1 MVRLGVIGIGNVG
14 QLHVGNLQSGKAGD
28 CKLAAVAD
36 IDPSRLTPFQ
46 GIPVFPDAR
55 SLIRSGKV
63 DAVIVS
69 TPHYSHTPIAIEA
82 LKAGLHVL
90 VEKPLAVHKADAEK
104 MIAAHTNRKQV
115 FALMLQMRT
124 DPFFLRIKRLI
135 DEGELGEIQRT
146 QWTITDWFRTE
157 AYYASSGWRATW
169 EGEGG
174 GILVNQCPHNLD
186 MFQWICGMPVRVR
199 AHCFFGKYH
208 NIEVEDEVTA
218 YVEYANGATGV
229 FITTTG
235 EAPGTNRLEIAG
247 DRGKVVYENNRITFI
262 RNEIPANVFRRT
274 SKGLWDTPA
283 TWAIDIPAGN
293 HGEQHIGILRNF
305 VKAIQEGEP
314 LIAPAEEGI
323 RQVELANAMLYS
335 AWTGKTSQLPL
346 DGRAYERLLK
356 RRIAESRSR
365 KAPRKKVVRVE
376 NPDMSKSFR

>member
-14 QLHVGNLQSGKAGD
+14 HLHVGNLQSGKAGD
-28 CKLAAVAD
+28 CELAAVAD
-36 IDPSRLTPFQ
+36 IDPSRLAPFR

-104 MIAAHTNRKQV
+104 MIAAHTNKKQV

-174 GILVNQCPHNLD
+174 GVLVNQCPHNLD
-186 MFQWICGMPVRVR
+186 MFQWICGMPVRVQ

-208 NIEVEDEVTA
+208 SIEVEDEVTA
-218 YVEYANGATGV
+218 YLEYANGATGV
-229 FITTTG
+229 LITTTG
-235 EAPGTNRLEIAG
+235 EAPGTSRLEIAG
-247 DRGKVVYENNRITFI
+247 DRGKIVYENNIITFT
-262 RNEIPANVFRRT
+262 RNEIPAKVFCRT
-274 SKGLWDTPA
+274 SKGLWDTPP
-283 TWAIDIPAGN
+283 TWTIDIPAPN

-305 VKAIQEGEP
+305 IQAIQEGAP

-335 AWTGKTSQLPL
+335 AWTGKTVDLPL